1 MSGRALMWILRAAA
15 FGLFALY
22 LLARFVFVDPRA
34 IYMVGAI
41 GMGGRC
47 ASTRRLARGPHR
59 RMTRTPDEE
68 RTVRTGTRAAR
79 AASAG
84 RRELGA

>member
-1 MSGRALMWILRAAA
+1 MSGRTLMWILRAAA

-41 GMGGRC
+41 GMGAMC
-47 ASTRRLARGPHR
+47 IYSTVG
-59 RMTRTPDEE
+59 
-68 RTVRTGTRAAR
+68 AR
-79 AASAG
+79 ASSKDD
-84 RRELGA
+84 ENPP